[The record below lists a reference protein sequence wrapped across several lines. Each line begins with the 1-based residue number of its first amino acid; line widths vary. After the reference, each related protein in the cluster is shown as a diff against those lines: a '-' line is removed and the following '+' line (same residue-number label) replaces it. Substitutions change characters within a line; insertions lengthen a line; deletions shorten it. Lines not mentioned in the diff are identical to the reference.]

1 MKKLKDLSKE
11 QVIEIVKLVYPFE
24 DWIKSEIE
32 VVYQPYDVSWYEDA
46 AEYWFAK
53 FDGYTFGDKID
64 TYRLWIHPNLNVEF
78 DVFRDKL
85 ENFTEKDKTEIT
97 SKNNKPFVLLGHFPI
112 RNQHKIQK
120 KFIEWEIEPEYEKVN
135 RVMK

>member
-1 MKKLKDLSKE
+1 MCQKDGPALMSMD
-11 QVIEIVKLVYPFE
+11 EIRKQRAVMSPEELTAFVELYK
-24 DWIKSEIE
+24 
-32 VVYQPYDVSWYEDA
+32 
-46 AEYWFAK
+46 AE
-53 FDGYTFGDKID
+53 
-64 TYRLWIHPNLNVEF
+64 
-78 DVFRDKL
+78 L